1 MSKVIKSPVDHFAGE
16 VTLSDPLTFP
26 QVFAIEDVLNA
37 SKELGEDT
45 TVARYHH
52 SVLPGILVCVEKW
65 DLKGGG
71 FPKDPTVDTFPAT
84 PREESSELIAWLMN
98 EIVELYAKADPDP
111 EA

>member
-26 QVFAIEDVLNA
+26 QVFAVEDSVSA
-37 SKELGEDT
+37 SKALGEDA

-52 SVLPGILVCVEKW
+52 AALPGLLECVEKW
-65 DLKGGG
+65 NIKGISESV
-71 FPKDPTVDTFPAT
+71 TADTFPAT
-84 PREESSELIAWLMN
+84 PRTEIGQIINWLMA
-98 EIVELYAKADPDP
+98 EVIDLYEAGEPDP